1 MAAPRVSRGLSK
13 VQVPVYIGAGID
25 TKNNPKLVQP
35 GALLEL
41 ENMYQLRTGELRL
54 RNGFAALTSS
64 PNFTKDNLFP
74 VPGGLLGSVHPG
86 GIDANQLVKDF
97 KKYGG
102 IGPTAAKFWYSSQR
116 RAYQPYPTATAAISG
131 VSAESSFAIALSIPD
146 LVDGTTAVANG
157 FQLTSW
163 IELATGNPN
172 YLLKAVGGVTA
183 DAGTFV
189 QFLGTNGRPPV
200 CCSAGTAGNV
210 LFYCDASSPASLK
223 AMNFTFNGY
232 FRASN
237 TTLAASAVSVA
248 QPWIDARPIPGG
260 NLIAVA
266 YRATGGG
273 VSTLVYDASTGTVT
287 TGPVNIAAADATM
300 CLGWMEDSFTTGS
313 LYLATA
319 GGTSGVVV
327 RTLSATTLAVTNT
340 RTISAG
346 ATTNVRQVTGHLN
359 TSTTYTVLWELA
371 QSPTYTSTVYRAT
384 WDGAAVTSAAFAA
397 SFSLYSRSFKAAD
410 GLYYFIGAYD
420 STLQPTYSVI
430 PCDTYD
436 AVNPRVFNS
445 VAQIFSGYAGGRRAS
460 VSSLANCA
468 TGTNG
473 TLIPVARKQQIATT
487 TGAATGLRAM
497 NMAEVI
503 MGSKFYRPRELGGTL
518 FVPGGIIQ
526 RDDGVNSEAA
536 TMAFYLETP
545 SLASSATGSMTAS
558 GAYAYRCVLKRID
571 ATGRVTRSAGS
582 VVASITLGA
591 GDGQVTLT
599 LQNPRLLPA
608 AWEPYYIEIYRA
620 GPAATGAVNYNKV
633 GEAIPTL
640 FSASDT
646 FTFVDSMSDATA
658 QAGELLYSTGN
669 VLEHFEPPACT
680 LLEVHGPRVWIV
692 SAEDSTQLWYSKEYK
707 PGAGIGFNPA
717 LTMRVTGDGYG
728 GITAL
733 AAMDGRLIVFKSQAI
748 YVVSGDGPNDLG
760 QGTFNPPQA
769 ISLSVGTMLPG
780 SVVSMP
786 DGIMFQGAAGIY
798 LLDRGLGLSY
808 LGKPVEQYT
817 LAENVVDASL
827 VQGINQ
833 ARFVMA
839 SGRCLVWDYDLKT
852 WSTYKLRID
861 GSTIVACANIPS
873 GWCYALANGTV
884 YQETPGVY
892 SDVNGTSTAIVPRV
906 GFPHLNLA
914 GLSGYQRIYKVEVV
928 FDPIGDH
935 TIALDCEFDYS
946 GAVTGTPRTKA
957 VAAGAA
963 SSIVEYNPPEGH
975 AKSTAIRPVLTTSV
989 QAAGSGAFRF
999 TGLAVTV
1006 GVKRGS
1012 NTPFTKRMT

>member
-54 RNGFAALTSS
+54 RNGFAALKTTAG
-64 PNFTKDNLFP
+64 PFAADNLFP
-74 VPGGLLGSVHPG
+74 LPGGVLGNVQVSSSGVAPK
-86 GIDANQLVKDF
+86 LF
-97 KKYGG
+97 EKYATFNNTGNWV
-102 IGPTAAKFWYSSQR
+102 PSERKSFF
-116 RAYQPYPTATAAISG
+116 PYPVAVTGISG
-131 VSAESSFAIALSIPD
+131 VAAESSFAISQSIPD
-146 LVDGTTAVANG
+146 LVDGSTAVANG
-157 FQLTSW
+157 VQLTSW
-163 IELATGNPN
+163 IELATGNMN
-172 YLLKAVGGVTA
+172 YLVKKLGGATF
-183 DAGTFV
+183 DAGS
-189 QFLGTNGRPPV
+189 QAIASNGRPPV
-200 CCSAGTAGNV
+200 CAAAGTAGTA
-210 LFYCDASSPASLK
+210 LFYLDTAGTPSLC
-223 AMNFTFNGY
+223 ALNFTLSGSGFSSGATLVLNGV
-232 FRASN
+232 
-237 TTLAASAVSVA
+237 SAA
-248 QPWIDARPIPGG
+248 QPWFDAKSIPGG

-266 YRATGGG
+266 YRASGGG
-273 VSTLVYDASTGTVT
+273 VSVLVYNAATGAVT
-287 TGPVNIAAADATM
+287 TGPVNIAAADASM
-300 CLGWMEDSFTTGS
+300 CLGWMDNALGGN
-313 LYLATA
+313 LWLATA
-319 GGTSGVVV
+319 GATSGVVV
-327 RTLSATTLAVTNT
+327 RGITASTLAVASTNT
-340 RTISAG
+340 IDGT
-346 ATTNVRQVTGHLN
+346 ATANVRQITGHVTGAGTQAIYWE
-359 TSTTYTVLWELA
+359 TSA
-371 QSPTYTSTVYRAT
+371 SPTYNSVVNRGT
-384 WDGAAVTSAAFAA
+384 WNGSSASSAAFAA
-397 SFSLYSRSFKAAD
+397 GYCLYSRTFKGTD

-430 PCDTYD
+430 PADVYDTSF
-436 AVNPRVFNS
+436 PRIFS
-445 VAQIFSGYAGGRRAS
+445 SAGQIFSGYAGGRRAS
-460 VSSLANCA
+460 VSSLATCEA
-468 TGTNG
+468 GTAG
-473 TLIPVARKQQIATT
+473 TLIPLARKQQVTTT
-487 TGAATGLRAM
+487 TGTTTGLRAM
-497 NMAEVI
+497 NMGEVVLT
-503 MGSKFYRPRELGGTL
+503 SKFYRPREIGGTV
-518 FVPGGIIQ
+518 FIPGGIIH
-526 RDDGVNSEAA
+526 RDDGVNAEAA
-536 TMAFYLETP
+536 TAPFYLETP

-582 VVASITLGA
+582 VVATITLGG

-608 AWEPYYIEIYRA
+608 DWETYYVEIYRA

-633 GEAIPTL
+633 GEAIPPL
-640 FSASDT
+640 FSSANT
-646 FTFVDSMSDATA
+646 FTFVDTMSDASA

-680 LLEVHGPRVWIV
+680 LLEVCGPRVWIV
-692 SAEDSTQLWYSKEYK
+692 SAEDTTQLWYSKEYK

-733 AAMDGRLIVFKSQAI
+733 AAMDGRLIIFKSQAI
-748 YVVSGDGPNDLG
+748 YVISGDGPNDLG

-769 ISLSVGTMLPG
+769 VSLSVGTVLPG
-780 SVVSMP
+780 SVVAMP

-798 LLDRGLGLSY
+798 LLDRGLGLTY

-817 LAENVVDASL
+817 LAESVVDASL

-852 WSTYKLRID
+852 WSTYKLRVD
-861 GSTIVACANIPS
+861 GSTIVACANVPS

-892 SDVNGTSTAIVPRV
+892 ADVNGTSTAIVPRV

-935 TIALDCEFDYS
+935 AIALDCEFDYS

-957 VAAGAA
+957 VVAGAA

-975 AKSTAIRPVLTTSV
+975 AKSTAIRPVLTTSA

-1012 NTPFTKRMT
+1012 NVPYSNRLT